1 MYIQESNIMIKYTQ
15 NMGNYNFSLYL
26 LADKY
31 TVNTSTEISPVYH
44 ILTDW
49 KLMSFIDNSRLYS
62 TFT

>member
-1 MYIQESNIMIKYTQ
+1 MYIQESNIIIKYTQ

-44 ILTDW
+44 ILTA
-49 KLMSFIDNSRLYS
+49 
-62 TFT
+62 